1 MATTKPRAPGDYTEL
16 QLDALRELANIGS
29 GTAATAL
36 STLLGRPLDVSI
48 PTALPLPL
56 TDAVDSVGPVDA
68 CVVAVAMQVFGDFRA
83 VVLMLLSP
91 IDVATLCG
99 LLDVEP
105 NSDLGLSALSE
116 VANIFGSS
124 YIGAITAMTGLL
136 GEPGPPETAHD
147 ILGAIISSLLVTTV
161 RATDTVL
168 LLGSD
173 LAVEGE
179 ACSFS
184 FMLLPEEGCI
194 DEFLTKLGL
203 A

>member
-1 MATTKPRAPGDYTEL
+1 MTTATQYTEL

-29 GTAATAL
+29 GSAATSL
-36 STLLGRPLDVSI
+36 SALLGRPIDVSI
-48 PTALPLPL
+48 PTALALSL

-68 CVVAVAMQVFGDFRA
+68 CVVAVAMPVFGDFEA

-91 IDVATLCG
+91 LDVATLCG
-99 LLDVEP
+99 LLGVEP
-105 NSDLGLSALSE
+105 NSELGLSALCE
-116 VANIFGSS
+116 VGNIFGSA
-124 YIGAITAMTGLL
+124 YLGALTAMTGLV

-147 ILGAIISSLLVTTV
+147 ILGAIISSLLVSTV
-161 RATDTVL
+161 SASDSVL
-168 LLGSD
+168 LLGSG

-194 DEFLTKLGL
+194 GEFLAKLGL